1 MAEKKFAG
9 LDGPVESPEI
19 RADYDGAPA
28 YDRVRVGRLGVY
40 YRDGFKIRFLAYDRL
55 ERAFI
60 RVQEVRG
67 RLCCGQANFAYYR
80 LVLVSGGKEYQDV
93 MSEKE
98 AIMDQALA
106 AIAAAAP
113 GLPIGV
119 PAR

>member
-9 LDGPVESPEI
+9 LDGPVESPEV
-19 RADYDGAPA
+19 RADYDGAPV
-28 YDRVRVGRLGVY
+28 YDKVRVGKLGVY
-40 YRDGFKIRFLAYDRL
+40 YRDGFKTRFMAYDRL

-98 AIMDQALA
+98 ALMDQALA